1 MCQKIVSTMRPLL
14 SIKSNCYP
22 HYVLFLWGT
31 QINRSV
37 GRFIVQK
44 CRIERVFISHTR
56 YAGKFSKE
64 EENMGA
70 KVKTKYVVGPDV
82 DLDSEVVLLSDGTRL
97 TNKLAAKMARN
108 AIKQVRGRPSL
119 TAVAIESP
127 QLKVRVP
134 VKLKKAIEKEAKRRG
149 ETTST
154 IVRKVL
160 QERFLQNH

>member
-1 MCQKIVSTMRPLL
+1 
-14 SIKSNCYP
+14 
-22 HYVLFLWGT
+22 
-31 QINRSV
+31 
-37 GRFIVQK
+37 
-44 CRIERVFISHTR
+44 
-56 YAGKFSKE
+56 
-64 EENMGA
+64 MGA
-70 KVKTKYVVGPDV
+70 KVKSKYVVGPDV
-82 DLDSEVVLLSDGTRL
+82 DLDSQVVLLPDGKRL

-119 TAVAIESP
+119 TAVAVESP

-154 IVRKVL
+154 IVREVL